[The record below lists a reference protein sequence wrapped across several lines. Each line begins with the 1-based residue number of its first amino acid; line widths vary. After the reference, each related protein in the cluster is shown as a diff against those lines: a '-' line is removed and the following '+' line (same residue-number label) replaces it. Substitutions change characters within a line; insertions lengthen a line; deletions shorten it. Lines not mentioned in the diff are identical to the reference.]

1 MPPAIALPIVTTSG
15 RSPHAAVQ
23 PPGPALIVCVSSMI
37 SSVPV
42 RSHAARSASWKPG
55 SGRTMPMLVSA
66 GSAST
71 QATCPSASRRSTALD
86 VVELAHPRGQGGIDR
101 GPDVALPRARPA
113 AVERDEGLV
122 DGPVVAVAEDEHV
135 RALRDRAAEPQR
147 PAVGVGRGQREA
159 PLRHPEAP
167 GELLA
172 HPGGVLGGQHQGR
185 AALLAEAALHRG
197 DRRRRRVPGH
207 GRGVAQREVDV
218 DLAVDV
224 LDARAVRGGGVD
236 RMSADP
242 LGHPG
247 HRHAADQ

>member
-1 MPPAIALPIVTTSG
+1 MALPIVTTSG

-42 RSHAARSASWKPG
+42 RSQAARSASWKPG

-71 QATCPSASRRSTALD
+71 HATCSSASSRSTASTSLNSHTR
-86 VVELAHPRGQGGIDR
+86 VVTVGIDR
-101 GPDVALPRARPA
+101 GPDVARRRPRPA
-113 AVERDEGLV
+113 AVEGDERLV
-122 DGPVVAVAEDEHV
+122 DRPVVAVAEDEHV
-135 RALRDRAAEPQR
+135 RALREGATEPQR
-147 PAVGVGRGQREA
+147 PAVRVGRGQREA
-159 PLRHPEAP
+159 PLRHAEAP

-172 HPGGVLGGQHQGR
+172 HPGGVLGGQHQGG
-185 AALLAEAALHRG
+185 AALFGEAALHRG
-197 DRRRRRVPGH
+197 DGRRRRVPGH

-224 LDARAVRGGGVD
+224 LDGRAAGRGGVD
-236 RMSADP
+236 GVAARP
-242 LGHPG
+242 FGHPG
-247 HRHAADQ
+247 HGHAADQ